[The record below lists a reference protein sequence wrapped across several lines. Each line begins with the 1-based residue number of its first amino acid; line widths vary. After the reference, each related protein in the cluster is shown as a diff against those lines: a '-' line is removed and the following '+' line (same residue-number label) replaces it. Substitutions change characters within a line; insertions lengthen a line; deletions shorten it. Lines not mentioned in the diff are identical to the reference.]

1 MFIYLGCGGDHAGLG
16 AHVLGGDGHVGLCR
30 VFLLTEHA
38 AAGDGLAR
46 LLLLSH
52 AGAGRLLLA
61 AVRVCLHL
69 HLLLAHLARLQR
81 PLLLGT
87 NEYKL

>member
-1 MFIYLGCGGDHAGLG
+1 MYVYLGCGGDHAGLG
-16 AHVLGGDGHVGLCR
+16 AHVLGGDGHIGLGH
-30 VFLLTEHA
+30 VLLLAEHA
-38 AAGDGLAR
+38 AAGDCLAR
-46 LLLLSH
+46 LLLLGH
-52 AGAGRLLLA
+52 AGAGCLLLA

-87 NEYKL
+87 KFLND